1 MNGDIP
7 PHIIIFANQPP
18 LSSALSSDRM
28 VLLEILGE
36 DYEYAI
42 RHAKCTVQIA
52 KRLKNHVS
60 YRYVTQLATNKD
72 IREQMKSKYFIFSDE
87 ELEMHKI
94 KHKDTELSYCS
105 VSNYQG
111 LSEIIY
117 ANENA
122 IPQNVLALVMEID

>member
-1 MNGDIP
+1 
-7 PHIIIFANQPP
+7 
-18 LSSALSSDRM
+18 M

-42 RHAKCTVQIA
+42 RHAKCTVQIV

-72 IREQMKSKYFIFSDE
+72 IREQMKSKYFIFTDE

-122 IPQNVLALVMEID
+122 IPQNVLALVMEIDEENKKSKNY